1 MQQESKNLRQAAFKL
16 MVYSEGI
23 FNLED
28 LYALPLYQH
37 DEIMETFTEKSK
49 QQQDRLDQSKGKN
62 TQTF

>member
-1 MQQESKNLRQAAFKL
+1 

-37 DEIMETFTEKSK
+37 DEIMETFSEKSK